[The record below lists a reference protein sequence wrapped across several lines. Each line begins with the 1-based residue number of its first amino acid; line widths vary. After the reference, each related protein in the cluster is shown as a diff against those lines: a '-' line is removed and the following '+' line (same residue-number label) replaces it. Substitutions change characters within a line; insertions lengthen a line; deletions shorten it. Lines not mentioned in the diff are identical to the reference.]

1 MVTFGHIGHL
11 VILGH
16 FGHFGHL
23 VIMGRISSA
32 FRNVAISQ
40 RFVCMTGL
48 LVTLVNLVT
57 GFYYGFIGH
66 IGHSC
71 DQRTDR
77 RHERLWYRNY
87 SLRKVARSRR
97 KTLQYRNVSE
107 CWRDTPHADQVTKWP
122 MWPMSRGLCELVC
135 PSRTSERG
143 GEWWC
148 ADCMRCNA
156 LKTKFL

>member
-23 VIMGRISSA
+23 VIIGRISSA

-57 GFYYGFIGH
+57 GFYYGLLVTIGH
-66 IGHSC
+66 FG
-71 DQRTDR
+71 
-77 RHERLWYRNY
+77 
-87 SLRKVARSRR
+87 LRF
-97 KTLQYRNVSE
+97 
-107 CWRDTPHADQVTKWP
+107 
-122 MWPMSRGLCELVC
+122 
-135 PSRTSERG
+135 
-143 GEWWC
+143 
-148 ADCMRCNA
+148 
-156 LKTKFL
+156 FLRVYWSHWSQL

>member
-57 GFYYGFIGH
+57 GFYYGLLVTLVTLVSGFFYGFIGH

-77 RHERLWYRNY
+77 RHERL
-87 SLRKVARSRR
+87 
-97 KTLQYRNVSE
+97 
-107 CWRDTPHADQVTKWP
+107 
-122 MWPMSRGLCELVC
+122 
-135 PSRTSERG
+135 
-143 GEWWC
+143 
-148 ADCMRCNA
+148 
-156 LKTKFL
+156 